1 MERQSLGNAANGRRT
16 GDAVTCDARFTSAVF
31 DGHALEARCY
41 LGMSRV
47 LADVDAGRS
56 RQFAALARELAE
68 FAGRFGHVDDVL
80 IASEPML
87 AASAG
92 RAAIV
97 YRTPEFGAHGDGL
110 CYSMEV
116 RRRRS
121 GFAVVFAERVHS
133 DGGRDLGV
141 EISASERNEF
151 AEFTSAML
159 LADVARQEFLER
171 EQADAL
177 AAQQAAVRERQVLT
191 MVATYPWQGVVAA
204 HEQDEPALDVVPRL
218 WTKRRRRAPSAC
230 HSRRPPGCLNFEHLG
245 LGAGTD
251 SPTRPFGDSANQ
263 AQTAG
268 RGIAEADHQLSFC
281 AGAPDEDRHEDR
293 HPE

>member
-1 MERQSLGNAANGRRT
+1 M
-16 GDAVTCDARFTSAVF
+16 
-31 DGHALEARCY
+31 
-41 LGMSRV
+41 
-47 LADVDAGRS
+47 
-56 RQFAALARELAE
+56 
-68 FAGRFGHVDDVL
+68 

-133 DGGRDLGV
+133 DGGRDLGA

-151 AEFTSAML
+151 ADFTSAML
-159 LADVARQEFLER
+159 LADVSRQEFLER

-177 AAQQAAVRERQVLT
+177 AAQQAVRERQVLT
-191 MVATYPWQGVVAA
+191 MYATYPWPGVVAA
-204 HEQDEPALDVVPRL
+204 HEPALEVVPSSDERHVL
-218 WTKRRRRAPSAC
+218 VTAGGRRAA
-230 HSRRPPGCLNFEHLG
+230 
-245 LGAGTD
+245 
-251 SPTRPFGDSANQ
+251 
-263 AQTAG
+263 
-268 RGIAEADHQLSFC
+268 
-281 AGAPDEDRHEDR
+281 
-293 HPE
+293 